1 MTSEVFAVVVVIVAN
16 ALTFTMLLPQVGR
29 LLQTG
34 LIEGV
39 SAVWAATGTVINVG
53 WLAYVLHA
61 AVWLAIP
68 SIAAAVLSY
77 SLTLYLL
84 FRNGADVRIGLVTA
98 ALLAAALVGVQ
109 AVAGWT
115 LLGTALAMANG
126 VQFAPSVR
134 AAWHAQTPAGVS
146 PLTWLIT
153 EAEAVLWALYGVLI
167 ADVPIVLF
175 GVTASAAATA
185 ILFRLWL
192 TRDRVRA
199 ARQAAL

>member
-1 MTSEVFAVVVVIVAN
+1 MTLEALAVVVAIVAN

-39 SAVWAATGTVINVG
+39 SAVWAATGTVINFG
-53 WLAYVLHA
+53 WFAYVLHA

-84 FRNGADVRIGLVTA
+84 FRNGADVRIGIVTA
-98 ALLAAALVGVQ
+98 ALLVAVLVGVQ
-109 AVAGWT
+109 ALAGWT

-134 AAWHAQTPAGVS
+134 AAWHAHTPAGVS
-146 PLTWLIT
+146 PLTWLIA
-153 EAEAVLWALYGVLI
+153 EGEAVLWALYGILI
-167 ADVPIVLF
+167 ADVAIVLF
-175 GVTASAAATA
+175 GVTAAAAATI

-192 TRDRVRA
+192 TRDRIRA